1 MKQKAIIIDLDGTL
15 ADCEHRRCFIA
26 GTKKDWKSF
35 SKDENIIQD
44 KLNLW
49 CATIIN
55 KFKDSDKILLVTGR
69 MESSRKITKEWLNIN
84 DIKYDLLLTRKDN
97 DFRKDSVIKE
107 ELYKKFIEPYFDVLF
122 CIDDRK
128 QVVDAW
134 RALGL
139 VCLQCADGEF

>member
-55 KFKDSDKILLVTGR
+55 KFKDSHKILLVTGR
-69 MESSRKITKEWLNIN
+69 MESSRKITIEWLNKF

-107 ELYKKFIEPYFDVLF
+107 ELYKNFIEPHFDVLF
-122 CIDDRK
+122 CLDDRK
-128 QVVDAW
+128 QVVDTW
-134 RALGL
+134 RSLGL
-139 VCLQCADGEF
+139 ICLQCADGEF

>member
-35 SKDENIIQD
+35 SRDENIIQD

-55 KFKDSDKILLVTGR
+55 KFKDSHKILLVTGR
-69 MESSRKITKEWLNIN
+69 MESSRKITIEWLNKF

-107 ELYKKFIEPYFDVLF
+107 ELYKNFIEPHFDVLF
-122 CIDDRK
+122 CLDDRK
-128 QVVDAW
+128 QVVDTW
-134 RALGL
+134 RSLGL
-139 VCLQCADGEF
+139 ICLQCADGEF

>member
-15 ADCEHRRCFIA
+15 ADCEHRRCFIE

-35 SKDENIIQD
+35 SRDENIIQD

-55 KFKDSDKILLVTGR
+55 KFKDSHKILLVTGR
-69 MESSRKITKEWLNIN
+69 MEISRKITIEWLNKF

-107 ELYKKFIEPYFDVLF
+107 ELYKNLIEPHFDVLF
-122 CIDDRK
+122 CLDDRK
-128 QVVDAW
+128 QVVDTW

>member
-15 ADCEHRRCFIA
+15 ADCEHRRCFIE

-49 CATIIN
+49 CSTIIN
-55 KFKDSDKILLVTGR
+55 KFKDSHKILLVTGR
-69 MESSRKITKEWLNIN
+69 MEISRKITIEWLNKF

-107 ELYKKFIEPYFDVLF
+107 ELYKNLIEPHFDVLF
-122 CIDDRK
+122 CLDDRK
-128 QVVDAW
+128 QVVDTW